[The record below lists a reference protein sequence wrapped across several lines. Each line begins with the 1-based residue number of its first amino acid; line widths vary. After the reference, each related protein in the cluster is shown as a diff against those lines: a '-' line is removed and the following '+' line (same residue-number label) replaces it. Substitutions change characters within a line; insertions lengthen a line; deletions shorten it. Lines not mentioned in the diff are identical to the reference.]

1 MTKDHPS
8 NEDVI
13 LNYEENFIIPVVGY
27 KTDYRIVAEVINKI
41 TKELYFYHE
50 DKAPI
55 TGYKINIEHNAD
67 VFLNISVNFNY
78 ICLDS
83 TRKPDITI
91 NNIKQI
97 FVEYMNIGA

>member
-1 MTKDHPS
+1 MNIEHPL
-8 NEDVI
+8 NRDII
-13 LNYEENFIIPVVGY
+13 LNYTENFTVPTIGY
-27 KTDYRIVAEVINKI
+27 KTDYRLVGEVITKI

-55 TGYKINIEHNAD
+55 AGYSVNIEHNAEG
-67 VFLNISVNFNY
+67 FLNIGVNFNY
-78 ICLDS
+78 ISLNG
-83 TRKPDITI
+83 TKNPDITI